1 MADASRLSPLS
12 EAEITFAV
20 AQVRAWLSSSSLV
33 FFELDLLESITS
45 AAKDQVLRGRWEAL
59 PPRRAQV
66 VAADPPSRRVLVGDV
81 AVSPGGAAPNLEARS
96 RVQPCMT
103 ADEYTLVERLVVT
116 HPPFIAACAAR
127 GIAPEHVRVDAWCAG
142 WYSAD
147 DDPERRLAVPM
158 LFVQERDEDNLYARP
173 LEGIR
178 FKLDLWA
185 SPPSVVSFADVARVP
200 VPPVDPLM
208 NFPTTSSERPPLTP
222 LHTAQPDGASFSLG
236 ADGLLSWQGWQ
247 LAVGFTAREGA
258 VLRALTLNAR
268 PVAWR
273 LSFAEMV
280 VPYAD
285 PAHPHYLKN
294 AFDAGEDGL
303 GRNAHEL
310 DPAGCDCAPG
320 AAAAFLD
327 ATLVTDGGGAQRLRN
342 AICVHEEDGGI
353 LWKHLDWRTGK
364 ATVRRQ
370 RKLVVM
376 FTCTIANYTY
386 GFAYK
391 LGLDGTIEMEATLTG
406 ILSLGALSP
415 AELGGGAAAG
425 AAAAAGGGE
434 GLGGRPWGATLSPDG
449 VYGPDHQHFFVA
461 RLDMAVDGT
470 ANRVVEVD
478 TETYRDADAASFS
491 RSDAAADAH
500 DRAAAASGHANAF
513 RRRHTLLATERG
525 AARRASPQRARHWLV
540 QSCAADGSGGVGA
553 TGRVGARTAWKLEP
567 GAGSAVAPFARPEA
581 TFLRRAGFLLR
592 NLWVT
597 PYRADERFPG
607 GDFPNQNPSAD
618 GLPLWTAADRVVA
631 GCDVVLW
638 HVFGVTHSVRAE
650 DYPVMPAEHVG
661 FALKPCGFF
670 DCSPCVDVPCL
681 ACSRPPAPAPPKSRL

>member
-1 MADASRLSPLS
+1 MVDATRLLPLS

-20 AQVRAWLSSSSLV
+20 AETRASWATSPDSLV

-59 PPRRAQV
+59 PARRARV
-66 VAADPPSRRVLVGDV
+66 VAAHPPTRTVLVGDV
-81 AVSPGGAAPNLEARS
+81 AVAPGGEAPNLEARS

-103 ADEYTLVERLVVT
+103 AEEYTLVERLVVT

-127 GIAPEHVRVDAWCAG
+127 GVAPEHVRVDAWCAG
-142 WYSAD
+142 WYSVD
-147 DDPERRLAVPM
+147 DDPQRRLAVPM

-185 SPPSVVSFADVARVP
+185 SPPAVISFADVARVP

-208 NFPTTSSERPPLTP
+208 NFPTTSRERPPLTP
-222 LHTAQPDGASFSLG
+222 LHIAQPDGASFTLG

-280 VPYAD
+280 VPYGD
-285 PAHPHYLKN
+285 PGEPHYLKN

-310 DPAGCDCAPG
+310 DPAGCDCTPG

-327 ATLVTDGGGAQRLRN
+327 ATLVTDGGDAQRLRN
-342 AICVHEEDGGI
+342 AVCVHEEDGGI
-353 LWKHLDWRTGK
+353 LWKHLDWRTGR

-386 GFAYK
+386 GFSYK

-406 ILSLGALSP
+406 ILSLGALSA
-415 AELGGGAAAG
+415 AESGS
-425 AAAAAGGGE
+425 
-434 GLGGRPWGATLSPDG
+434 GRPWGATLSPDG

-470 ANRVVEVD
+470 TNRVVEVD
-478 TETYRDADAASFS
+478 TESYRDADGGRGGDGVGDGGGDQDRDRDRDGDGSG
-491 RSDAAADAH
+491 AADAH

-513 RRRHTLLATERG
+513 RRRHTVLATERG
-525 AARRASPQRARHWLV
+525 AARRAAPLRARHWLV
-540 QSCAADGSGGVGA
+540 QSCAADGGAGA
-553 TGRVGARTAWKLEP
+553 TGRVGERTAWKLEP
-567 GAGSAVAPFARPEA
+567 GAGSAAAPLARPEA

-607 GDFPNQNPSAD
+607 GDFPNQNPTGD
-618 GLPLWTAADRVVA
+618 GLPVWTAADRAVA

-638 HVFGVTHSVRAE
+638 HVFGVTHSVRSE

-670 DCSPCVDVPCL
+670 DSSPCVDVPCL
-681 ACSRPPAPAPPKSRL
+681 ACSRKAPPKSRL